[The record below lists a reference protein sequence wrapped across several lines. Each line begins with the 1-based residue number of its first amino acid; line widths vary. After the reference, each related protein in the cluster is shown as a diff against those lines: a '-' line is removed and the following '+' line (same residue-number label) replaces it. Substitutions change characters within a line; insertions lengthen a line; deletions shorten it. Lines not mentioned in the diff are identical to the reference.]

1 MKLSSYKLNKL
12 LKFQEGTF
20 QVQKE
25 PTPKIFLPDIFQEM
39 ELFLPK
45 LAKPE
50 KPEILIFLKKSYLH
64 ILE

>member
-1 MKLSSYKLNKL
+1 MKLSSYKLKKL
-12 LKFQEGTF
+12 LKFQE
-20 QVQKE
+20 
-25 PTPKIFLPDIFQEM
+25 M
-39 ELFLPK
+39 ELFRPK